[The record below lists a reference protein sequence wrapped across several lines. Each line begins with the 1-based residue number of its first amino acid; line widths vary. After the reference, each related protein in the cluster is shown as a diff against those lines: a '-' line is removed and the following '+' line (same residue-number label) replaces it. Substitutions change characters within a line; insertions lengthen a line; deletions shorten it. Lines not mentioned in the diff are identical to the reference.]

1 MTPAKDASKIVR
13 EQIFRPQR
21 PPQPPKPAPVLSG
34 LPPVDTKMV
43 LVVDRKLLQRIFH
56 WGVVLAFFAGLIWL
70 LPRVTPVL
78 SMLATALLLTAV
90 LDPLVT
96 FLENRDVPRLTGIL
110 FVFVLLILLSVILV
124 RLLAPVISQEI
135 ASLGTA
141 TDAQATAQIID
152 RLKTDLAGKIPLLRL
167 PAIDEKIGPQL
178 QGMLASFMQNA
189 FDFMLGL
196 LSAAPNAVLVAFM
209 VFFLLKDGRRLK
221 KALIAG
227 VPNRYFEMALLII
240 HKMTEQL
247 SRYLQ
252 GQMVVAAA
260 VAALSILA
268 LYLLQV
274 PYFFFIGILAGI
286 ANIIPYFGPIV
297 GAVPAIAIALI
308 HTGSFNLV
316 LAIVIAFAAIQ
327 LIENIFISPYV
338 TARSVELHPLAI
350 IVVILLGG
358 SLLGMW
364 GMLLAVPVASI
375 MKVTVQL
382 IVWGVKNY
390 RLSD

>member
-1 MTPAKDASKIVR
+1 MTPAKDASKIAQEPV
-13 EQIFRPQR
+13 FRPQR
-21 PPQPPKPAPVLSG
+21 PKPPRVAPVLSS
-34 LPPVDTKMV
+34 PPPADTKFV
-43 LVVDRKLLQRIFH
+43 LVVDRKLLRRIFH
-56 WGVVLAFFAGLIWL
+56 WGVVLAVLAGLIWL

-90 LDPLVT
+90 LNPLVT
-96 FLENRDVPRLTGIL
+96 FLENRDVPRLTSIL
-110 FVFVLLILLSVILV
+110 SVFVLLILLSVILV

-135 ASLGTA
+135 ESLGAA
-141 TDAQATAQIID
+141 TDAQASVEIID
-152 RLKTDLAGKIPLLRL
+152 RLKSDLADKIPLLRI
-167 PAIDEKIGPQL
+167 PAIDEKLGPQL
-178 QGMLASFMQNA
+178 QGMLAHFMQNA

-196 LSAAPNAVLVAFM
+196 FSAVPNAVLVAFM

-221 KALIAG
+221 KTLIAG
-227 VPNRYFEMALLII
+227 VPNRYFEMALLIF

-350 IVVILLGG
+350 IIVILIGG

-364 GMLLAVPVASI
+364 GMLLAVPAASI

-390 RLSD
+390 RLDE